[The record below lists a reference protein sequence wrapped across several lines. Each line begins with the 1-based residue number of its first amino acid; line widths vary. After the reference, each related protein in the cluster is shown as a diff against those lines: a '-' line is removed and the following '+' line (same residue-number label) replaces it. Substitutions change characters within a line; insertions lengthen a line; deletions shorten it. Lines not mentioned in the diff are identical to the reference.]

1 MEDAKLEA
9 VPISFSFVSLNEVA
23 TACAFDFLS
32 SVASVFSDSTPNS
45 RSSLLSSS
53 SSSHSIPSLSSSNTP
68 FDIGASRKLGR
79 EWSDPMGEC
88 ESKDPRVAV
97 KSHESIVVGPIVEY
111 AAARRCWRCVSGGRS
126 SVGCSKL
133 R

>member
-32 SVASVFSDSTPNS
+32 SVASVFSESTTKS
-45 RSSLLSSS
+45 RSSLSS

>member
-9 VPISFSFVSLNEVA
+9 VPISFSFVSLSEVA

-32 SVASVFSDSTPNS
+32 SVASVFSESTTNS
-45 RSSLLSSS
+45 RSSLSS

>member
-32 SVASVFSDSTPNS
+32 SVASVFSESTTNS
-45 RSSLLSSS
+45 RSSLSS

>member
-9 VPISFSFVSLNEVA
+9 VPISFSFVSLSEVA

-32 SVASVFSDSTPNS
+32 SVASVFSESTTKS
-45 RSSLLSSS
+45 RSSLSS